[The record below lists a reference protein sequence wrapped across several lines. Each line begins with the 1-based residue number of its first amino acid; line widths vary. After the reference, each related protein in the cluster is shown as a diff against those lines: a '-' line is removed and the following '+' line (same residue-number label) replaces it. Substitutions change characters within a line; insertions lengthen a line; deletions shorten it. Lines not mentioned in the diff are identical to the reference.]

1 MDVMDLRVII
11 TLISFIAFLGIV
23 FWAYGSR
30 QKPRF
35 DEAAML
41 PFADD
46 AIQERTL
53 SEESGGPVNMLEHGE
68 QGQSAD
74 STSEV
79 LNG

>member
-1 MDVMDLRVII
+1 MDIMDLRVII

-46 AIQERTL
+46 AMQERTL
-53 SEESGGPVNMLEHGE
+53 SEETGEPVKMSR
-68 QGQSAD
+68 QSVKGQSAD

>member
-1 MDVMDLRVII
+1 MDVIDLRVII

-23 FWAYGSR
+23 FWAYGAR

-46 AIQERTL
+46 DMQERTIEETGK
-53 SEESGGPVNMLEHGE
+53 SETMARHDVSDH
-68 QGQSAD
+68 SAD
-74 STSEV
+74 SASEV
-79 LNG
+79 RHG